1 MLIKPKQNIEQII
14 ARVSDK
20 LESDALI
27 VGPISDDLSMF
38 RKVDVSGS
46 FYNLG
51 LFLGHCAIELGYRF
65 PKLKKKRE
73 DLNLRIIDMYK
84 DCYPQYLKQLQGV
97 ADAYGASVEAMD
109 LTVMEHF
116 FARMG
121 YEGYRIKKSAKS
133 GFKNMCTVTGATGSN
148 GTTYIGRNLDTFNIT
163 GFLVNSTMDG
173 VYKTVNTSGE
183 AYYNYA
189 VDGINEKGL
198 FAGEMSITD
207 PKYKRNLKSR
217 YPDVPSVYCAHM
229 LRIILDTCANVN
241 EAVSLLQK
249 VPVWFTND
257 LWHIYI
263 ADSGGNFC
271 IAEWDENGKIVLQR
285 FDKKLIA
292 TNTPIMEGD
301 DKLNK
306 CPRYSLADQ
315 LINSK
320 NIDSHESIY
329 QIMKSL
335 SYRYDNTYLKKLVF
349 KETELKA
356 MKYLKTVWTS
366 TYDLDKLSMI
376 IRYHENGYSEIEMAF

>member
-1 MLIKPKQNIEQII
+1 MLLKPKQHIEQII
-14 ARVSDK
+14 RRVSDK
-20 LESDALI
+20 LESDSLI
-27 VGPISDDLSMF
+27 VAPAGNDLSMF
-38 RKVDVSGS
+38 RRVMVSGS

-51 LFLGHCAIELGYRF
+51 HFLGHCAIKLGYRF
-65 PKLKKKRE
+65 PKLKKKRD
-73 DLNLRIIDMYK
+73 DLNQRIIDMYNNY
-84 DCYPQYLKQLQGV
+84 YPQYMEQLQGI
-97 ADAYGASVEAMD
+97 AHAYGASVELMD
-109 LTVMEHF
+109 LTVMEQF

-121 YEGYRIKKSAKS
+121 YEGYGVKKSAKG
-133 GFKNMCTVTGATGSN
+133 GFKNMCTVIGATDSN
-148 GTTYIGRNLDTFNIT
+148 GRTYIGRNLDTFNIT
-163 GFLVNSTMDG
+163 GFLVNSKMEG

-183 AYYNYA
+183 AYHHYA

-207 PKYKRNLKSR
+207 PKYRKNLKCR

-229 LRIILDTCANVN
+229 LRIILDTCANID
-241 EAVSLLQK
+241 EAVRLLLN

-263 ADSGGNFC
+263 ADSGGSFC

-301 DKLNK
+301 EKLSK
-306 CPRYSLADQ
+306 CPRYSLADK

-329 QIMKSL
+329 QVMKAV
-335 SYRYDNTYLKKLVF
+335 SYRNDNDYLENLVCR
-349 KETELKA
+349 KSDLKA
-356 MKYLKTVWTS
+356 IKYLRTVWTS
-366 TYDLDKLSMI
+366 TYDLEKRSMI
-376 IRYHENGYSEIEMAF
+376 IRYHENGYREIEMAL